1 MVDRL
6 IPEHLKV
13 RTVWISDVHLGYKD
27 CKAEFLLDFLECV
40 ECDTLYLV
48 GDIIDIW
55 SLSQSFHWPASH
67 NQVLR
72 TLLKKARD
80 GVKVI
85 YIPGNHDSVFRDYI
99 GETFGAIEIHENC
112 IHETLDGKRLLIMH
126 GDELDNVIRFSRF
139 TKIVGETAYDFLLFL
154 SRITNKLRQRL
165 GCSYWSL
172 AGYIKARLNNAA
184 QAIDCFERA
193 VMDWAAHHA
202 VDGVVCGHIH
212 HPNIRMENGL
222 LYCNDGDW
230 IENCTA
236 MIETRDGKLEI
247 LHWSDSRKRVKQLDH
262 IAKAVSSQRLR
273 ANEAPVFQLPA
284 NIQTTSAAA
293 TSG

>member
-6 IPEHLKV
+6 VPEKLRV
-13 RTVWISDVHLGYKD
+13 RAVWISDVHLGYKD
-27 CKAEFLLDFLECV
+27 CKADFLLDFLERV

-48 GDIIDIW
+48 GDIIDLW
-55 SLSQSFHWPASH
+55 SLSQQFHWPPAH

-85 YIPGNHDSVFRDYI
+85 YIPGNHDNAFREYL
-99 GETFGAIEIHENC
+99 GESFGAVEIHRNV
-112 IHETLDGKRLLIMH
+112 IHETLGGQRLLVMH
-126 GDELDNVIRFSRF
+126 GDELDDVIRFSRF
-139 TKIVGETAYDFLLFL
+139 TRLVGEAAYDFLLFV
-154 SRITNKLRQRL
+154 SRIAYRIRRRF
-165 GCSYWSL
+165 GYSYWSL

-184 QAIDCFERA
+184 QAIDCFECA
-193 VMDWAAHHA
+193 MLEWAARHE

-236 MIETRDGKLEI
+236 MIETRDGRLEI
-247 LHWSDSRKRVKQLDH
+247 LHWSDSLKRVKQLDH
-262 IAKAVSSQRLR
+262 TAKAVFCQ
-273 ANEAPVFQLPA
+273 
-284 NIQTTSAAA
+284 SALAR
-293 TSG
+293 